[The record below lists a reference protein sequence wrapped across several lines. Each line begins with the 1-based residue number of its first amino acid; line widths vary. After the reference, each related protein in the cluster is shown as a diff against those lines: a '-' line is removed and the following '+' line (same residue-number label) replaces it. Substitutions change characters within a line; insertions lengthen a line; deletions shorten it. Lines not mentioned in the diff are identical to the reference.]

1 MIDVKRM
8 LPIAVAL
15 LAAAGQPALAEEAPA
30 ATEQPGSWFPGT
42 FTGTV
47 ALTNDYIFR
56 GISQTDHNPAIQGS
70 INYTLDTG
78 FYGTSVYGGVWGSNL
93 DFNDDAATNNNG
105 AHLELDWTFGFM
117 GNILDTGIGYTLG
130 AIYYNYPGARN
141 GLSYDYWEFA
151 PALSYNVTDWLAVT
165 GGLNYSPDFFA
176 GSGNAFYPNG
186 GVTVKIP
193 IPENLFALSLFGN
206 TGHQWIEKESRF
218 GAKDYQDWKLGVSV
232 GIKNITLS
240 AAYTDTSL
248 DKSDCFGGTNLCE
261 ARGVLTLGAAF

>member
-15 LAAAGQPALAEEAPA
+15 LAAAGQPVLAEEAPA

-105 AHLELDWTFGFM
+105 AHLELDWTFGFT

-151 PALSYNVTDWLAVT
+151 PALSYNVTDWLRRHRRPELLARFLRGFGKRVLSERGRHGQNSHSRELVRLVAV
-165 GGLNYSPDFFA
+165 
-176 GSGNAFYPNG
+176 
-186 GVTVKIP
+186 
-193 IPENLFALSLFGN
+193 
-206 TGHQWIEKESRF
+206 R
-218 GAKDYQDWKLGVSV
+218 
-232 GIKNITLS
+232 
-240 AAYTDTSL
+240 
-248 DKSDCFGGTNLCE
+248 
-261 ARGVLTLGAAF
+261 

>member
-1 MIDVKRM
+1 MRDLPCFSPMVPISPARCILFQHRTGTRPNPCAHPTQARRYRLHRRVLPPESVGQRPPRKPRVEGFWPVPLLRSSNSNGPHIATLGPRSASNAMIRRGVPPKGEKMIDVKRM

-15 LAAAGQPALAEEAPA
+15 LAAAGQPVLAEEAPA

-56 GISQTDHNPAIQGS
+56 GMSQTDDNPTIQGS

-93 DFNDDAATNNNG
+93 DFNDDAATNNG

-130 AIYYNYPGARN
+130 AIYYNYPGARS
-141 GLSYDYWEFA
+141 GLSYDY
-151 PALSYNVTDWLAVT
+151 
-165 GGLNYSPDFFA
+165 
-176 GSGNAFYPNG
+176 
-186 GVTVKIP
+186 
-193 IPENLFALSLFGN
+193 
-206 TGHQWIEKESRF
+206 
-218 GAKDYQDWKLGVSV
+218 
-232 GIKNITLS
+232 
-240 AAYTDTSL
+240 
-248 DKSDCFGGTNLCE
+248 
-261 ARGVLTLGAAF
+261 